1 MTFLKKAIDLLYKVI
16 DKFCY
21 IVIAVSFSA
30 IVIILGMQ
38 MLLRVLGSPTMWS
51 EEVCRYLFIW
61 LLFLGGAQAFS
72 KGGHLVVDVIFVRF
86 PRRMQLILMFVYYIV
101 IAVFSGYLLYSGML
115 YAMSQ
120 WTRPMYTVA
129 FIPLGWVDLCIP
141 VGSAV
146 TILYILREL
155 FRMMQ
160 KKERYLEE
168 KGGALG

>member
-1 MTFLKKAIDLLYKVI
+1 M
-16 DKFCY
+16 
-21 IVIAVSFSA
+21 
-30 IVIILGMQ
+30 
-38 MLLRVLGSPTMWS
+38 
-51 EEVCRYLFIW
+51 
-61 LLFLGGAQAFS
+61 
-72 KGGHLVVDVIFVRF
+72 DVIFVRF
-86 PRRMQLILMFVYYIV
+86 PRRMQLILMFAYYIV

-120 WTRPMYTVA
+120 WIRPMYTVS

-155 FRMMQ
+155 FRMVQ

>member
-1 MTFLKKAIDLLYKVI
+1 MIFLKKAIDLLYKVI

-51 EEVCRYLFIW
+51 
-61 LLFLGGAQAFS
+61 GGAQAFS

-120 WTRPMYTVA
+120 WTRPMYTVS